1 MKDAARIIAIA
12 LSLSLTV
19 TVAVESAWAGVGQI
33 KQSGV
38 ALQSPEQDAAVNA
51 DFGEAAENAAALP
64 DSVVDRRARE
74 VASQLRCVVC
84 QGLSVED
91 SPSELAREM
100 KQVVRDQIAAG
111 RSDEEV
117 KAYFVARYGEF
128 VLLSPEPRGFNLV
141 VYILPVAALLIGA
154 GVVAAVIMRWRRAP
168 IPTEG
173 EAAASGGRPIHDSY

>member
-1 MKDAARIIAIA
+1 MTPAIRVVAIA
-12 LSLSLTV
+12 LSLTLTA
-19 TVAVESAWAGVGQI
+19 AVESAWTGVPQI
-33 KQSGV
+33 EQSG
-38 ALQSPEQDAAVNA
+38 APLQSTEQDAAVDV
-51 DFGEAAENAAALP
+51 DFGEAEENPTALP

-91 SPSELAREM
+91 SPSELAGEM

-128 VLLSPEPRGFNLV
+128 VLLSPEPRGFNLL
-141 VYILPVAALLIGA
+141 VYILPLAALLIGA
-154 GVVAAVIMRWRRAP
+154 GVVAAVIMRWRRGP
-168 IPTEG
+168 TPTEG
-173 EAAASGGRPIHDSY
+173 EAAASGGRPIHDSH